1 MAPVYFIAVFV
12 LATFF
17 FIPLVLLST
26 AGGFLFGVFLG
37 IFLVVL
43 GATISSG
50 IAYLISHFF
59 LRNWVRSEI
68 QKHRFLR
75 VIDHVVKNGN
85 WKVVILSRVAPIFP
99 FLPLNLAYGVSK
111 IRYWKFIFASF
122 IGFLPGTFLGAYLG
136 SIAGTLIG
144 AQERAPLPGEK
155 FFLVLSVTTAI
166 FATLYMTKLTRQAL
180 AANKMQEKTIQC
192 PPDFGPDRIN
202 QNDTRGLMMQIEM
215 MKEVLQ
221 PENTWKDA
229 AAYRKKACE
238 LARMFDQNFKE
249 IGKDALEAVKKS
261 GSVIE

>member
-1 MAPVYFIAVFV
+1 MQTVLEWVGRSGGMAPVYFIAVFV

-111 IRYWKFIFASF
+111 IRYWKFIFAFF

-155 FFLVLSVTTAI
+155 FFLVLSVTAAI
-166 FATLYMTKLTRQAL
+166 FATLYMTKLTRRAL
-180 AANKMQEKTIQC
+180 TAN
-192 PPDFGPDRIN
+192 
-202 QNDTRGLMMQIEM
+202 
-215 MKEVLQ
+215 Q
-221 PENTWKDA
+221 P
-229 AAYRKKACE
+229 
-238 LARMFDQNFKE
+238 
-249 IGKDALEAVKKS
+249 
-261 GSVIE
+261 